1 MGTTSEP
8 DSEQPDERGAFQRA
22 LGGDQAAWVQI
33 LGPYRKRLRRMVA
46 LRLDQRL
53 RGRVDPSDVL
63 QQGFL
68 QAALALPKYLE
79 RPEQPVFLWLRWL
92 TGMTLQLFHRQ
103 HLGVLGRDAGREV
116 HLLDRPW
123 PEATSAALAAQLL
136 GRDTRPSVA
145 AIRAERQRRLQEA
158 LNSMDPLD
166 REVLVLRHFEELT
179 NGEVARELHL
189 QESAAS
195 KRYIRALHRLKEI
208 LASLPGGIEEFRP

>member
-1 MGTTSEP
+1 MGTTSEQA
-8 DSEQPDERGAFQRA
+8 SEQPDEWRTLQRA
-22 LGGDQAAWVQI
+22 IGGDQAAWAQI
-33 LGPYRKRLRRMVA
+33 LARHRKRLRRMVA

-53 RGRVDPSDVL
+53 KGRIDPSDVI
-63 QQGFL
+63 QEAFL
-68 QAALALPKYLE
+68 QAAQALPKHLE

-116 HLLDRPW
+116 QLLDRPW
-123 PEATSAALAAQLL
+123 PDATSAALAARLL

-145 AIRAERQRRLQEA
+145 VIRAERQRRLQES
-158 LNSMDPLD
+158 LNAMDPLD

-179 NGEVARELHL
+179 NAEVARELRL